1 MYFMPYP
8 SKARE
13 VSLMLKAI
21 HAQES
26 KASARQKA
34 REVVKKLQGMRLEKA
49 AGVVS
54 NSFGETLGYYE
65 YPSRHWRHI
74 RTNNPLERLNREIR
88 RRTRVVG
95 SFPDGHAALMPVSAR
110 LRYMSGQNWGLQ
122 RYMNMEEAKAAA

>member
-1 MYFMPYP
+1 MPYP

-34 REVVKKLQGMRLEKA
+34 QEVVKKLQGMRLEKA

-54 NSFGETLGYYE
+54 NSFDETLGYYE

-74 RTNNPLERLNREIR
+74 RTNNPLERLNRGIR
-88 RRTRVVG
+88 RRTRVLAPLW
-95 SFPDGHAALMPVSAR
+95 SSCASPRRKRKPLPPRQTPRAR
-110 LRYMSGQNWGLQ
+110 P
-122 RYMNMEEAKAAA
+122 